1 MCTMSAVVWD
11 DSLLTCRGYTAP
23 RVWRET
29 VETSISYG
37 CAPQYHF
44 ILLRPLDGT
53 LTNDLNWSR
62 VKIRVFVQELANVD
76 PVHHQFIL
84 CVCVFVW
91 VFVCL
96 CVCVCECVC
105 VCV

>member
-44 ILLRPLDGT
+44 ILLRPLDGN
-53 LTNDLNWSR
+53 LTNDPIWSR
-62 VKIRVFVQELANVD
+62 VKMLVFVQELANGA

-84 CVCVFVW
+84 CVCV
-91 VFVCL
+91 
-96 CVCVCECVC
+96 CVCDPSPWRRSTHQRCV
-105 VCV
+105 